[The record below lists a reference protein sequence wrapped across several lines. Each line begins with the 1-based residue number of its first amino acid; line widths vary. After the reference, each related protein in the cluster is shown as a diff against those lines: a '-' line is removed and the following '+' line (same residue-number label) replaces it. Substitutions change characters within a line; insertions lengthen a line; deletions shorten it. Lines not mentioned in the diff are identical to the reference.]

1 MEIDDASH
9 ANSRTSYA
17 IDGVLTLLMEDHDVQ
32 YERSGQD
39 LTDSQVRNLSGYGH
53 PLLFC
58 MVRNHAESV
67 TRPVTQ
73 KPWQH
78 AKAEQET
85 QWSTFVSPKFLTN
98 LTAMLQMP
106 FDVTNR
112 ITSSFHR
119 TT

>member
-17 IDGVLTLLMEDHDVQ
+17 IDGMPTLLMEDHDVQ

-53 PLLFC
+53 ALLFHGQ
-58 MVRNHAESV
+58 NHAGLV
-67 TRPVTQ
+67 TQPVTQ
-73 KPWQH
+73 KLWQH

-85 QWSTFVSPKFLTN
+85 QWSTFVSQKFLTN
-98 LTAMLQMP
+98 LIAMFQKP
-106 FDVTNR
+106 SVVTHM
-112 ITSSFHR
+112 ITSSYHQ